1 MISRPVVQE
10 FIEKVLAFDAEKR
23 ELADAEKEL
32 YNDYKDKLDVKA
44 FRAAV
49 RIAKI
54 RAKLDSGEE
63 QDVDTILEVVSDK
76 V

>member
-10 FIEKVLAFDAEKR
+10 FIEKVIAFDAEKK
-23 ELADAEKEL
+23 ELAAAEKEL
-32 YNDYKDKLDVKA
+32 YDDYKDKLDVKA

-54 RAKLDSGEE
+54 RSKLDSDEE

>member
-54 RAKLDSGEE
+54 RAKLDSGAE

>member
-10 FIEKVLAFDAEKR
+10 FIEKVLAFDAEKK
-23 ELADAEKEL
+23 ELAAAEKEL
-32 YNDYKDKLDVKA
+32 YDDYKDKLDVKA

-49 RIAKI
+49 RIARI

-63 QDVDTILEVVSDK
+63 QDVDKMLEVVIDK
-76 V
+76 I

>member
-10 FIEKVLAFDAEKR
+10 FIEKVIAFDAEKK
-23 ELADAEKEL
+23 ELAAAEKEL
-32 YNDYKDKLDVKA
+32 YDDYKDKLDVKA

-54 RAKLDSGEE
+54 RAKFDSQEE